1 MDPTTAAGIG
11 VAVSKLAF
19 FAVLIHA
26 PRRAGKAVREAE
38 AARAVS
44 ETETS
49 GPGATPEPAPLREA
63 A

>member
-26 PRRAGKAVREAE
+26 TRRAGKAVREAE

-44 ETETS
+44 KTEA
-49 GPGATPEPAPLREA
+49 PAPEATPAPAPLREA